1 MLKWLSNLI
10 DSNEKELKRLQ
21 PVVDQINSLEPEFE
35 KLTET
40 ELRAKTDEFKARLAD
55 GESLD
60 EILPEAY
67 AAVREAA
74 KRTIRQRH
82 FDVQLMGGII
92 LHQGKIAEMK
102 TGEGKTLVATL
113 PIYLNSLTEQGSHLV
128 TVNDYLAKRDCHWM
142 GSIYHVLGVSVA
154 CINAQQTIG
163 QTAPSYIYDPGYE
176 SEDQRWNFL
185 RPVTRRQAYEADIT
199 YGTNNEFG
207 FDYLRDNMV
216 VDLSQ
221 CVQRTLNY
229 AIVDEVDNILID
241 EARTPLIISG
251 AAEEA
256 TQRYYTF
263 AQLVSH
269 LSKDEDYTI
278 DERKRTVHLTEIG
291 MTKMEKMLK
300 REGLLKAPD
309 LYDPS
314 NYFLTQYLESAL
326 KARVL
331 FKRDKDYVVK
341 DGQVIIVD
349 GFTGRL
355 MFGRRYSE
363 GLHQAIEAKERV
375 KIQRESVTLAT
386 ITFQNYFRMYNK
398 LAGMTGTAITEAE
411 EFYKI
416 YQLEVVIIPTNKPL
430 IRIEYPDQIY
440 KDEKAKFAAVAREI
454 KQFHEQKRPVL
465 IGTTSIETS
474 EELSG
479 LLKKNGI
486 PHQVLNAKYHE
497 KEADIIA
504 EAGRPGMVTVATNM
518 AGRGVD
524 IILGGTSPRYKPY
537 EDIKE
542 YVLREIETFVEDGLA
557 LLKNQEED
565 IGWVDA
571 YRQRLSDKE
580 KGIRKIQEQLGPL
593 TTRYYQKFGQENEAA
608 EGESGEQPEMKEI
621 KQVEATLGQAVE
633 DYFREYEKWAQE
645 IEERLK
651 RKAAEVQNLGKESL
665 LQKIGSLLGH
675 KTQIEPTQF
684 TNLILKKILE
694 ARTQLKEWKARNRKV
709 IELGGLHIVG
719 TEHHEAR
726 RIDNQLRGR
735 AGRQGDPGSSRFYAS
750 LEDEIVR
757 RFGGDRVKG
766 IVQWAG
772 MDENTPIEHSF
783 ATKAMTNAQ
792 VQTEGHHFNIRKHLV
807 EYDDVINKH
816 REVIY
821 AERKKILSGADLKAN
836 IISMIQDEIQNLV
849 ARRLSNASYE
859 LEQEQSNLSGLLEDV
874 STVFPL
880 PPQFRSDGLSELS
893 DTQIAEKLTDYA
905 IELYNQREQELGPD
919 NMRLAERLVMLRVID
934 QLWMNHLTDMEH
946 LRQGIGL
953 RAAGQEQPLVVYK
966 REGHASFEAL
976 LASIQHDVVHNIYH
990 VGIAKE
996 TPKRKEAV
1004 PVGKKV
1010 GRNDPCPCGSGKKY
1024 KHCCGR

>member
-1 MLKWLSNLI
+1 MLKWLGSLI

-21 PVVDQINSLEPEFE
+21 PLVEDANSLEPELE
-35 KLTET
+35 RLSDA
-40 ELRAKTDEFKARLAD
+40 ELRAKADEFKARLKD

-74 KRTIRQRH
+74 KRTIKQRH
-82 FDVQLMGGII
+82 FDVQLMGGIV

-113 PIYLNSLTEQGSHLV
+113 PLYLNALSGDGCHLV

-142 GSIYHVLGVSVA
+142 GPIYHALGVSVA
-154 CINAQQTIG
+154 CINAQQAAG
-163 QTAPSYIYDPGYE
+163 QAAPSYIYDPGYE
-176 SEDQRWNFL
+176 SEDQKWKYL

-216 VDLSQ
+216 WDLSQ
-221 CVQRTLNY
+221 CVQRSLNY

-256 TQRYYTF
+256 TKKYYAF
-263 AQLVSH
+263 AQLVSR
-269 LSKDEDYTI
+269 LGKDEDYTI
-278 DERKRTVHLTEIG
+278 DERTRAVHLTESG

-300 REGLLKAPD
+300 HEGLLKAPD

-314 NYFLTQYLESAL
+314 NHFLTQYMESAL
-326 KARVL
+326 KAHAL

-349 GFTGRL
+349 EFTGRL

-386 ITFQNYFRMYNK
+386 ITFQNYFRMYLK
-398 LAGMTGTAITEAE
+398 LGGMTGTAATEAE
-411 EFYKI
+411 EFHKI
-416 YQLEVVIIPTNKPL
+416 YKLEVVAIPTNKPL
-430 IRIEYPDQIY
+430 IRTEHPDQIY
-440 KDEKAKFAAVAREI
+440 KDEKAKFGAVAREI
-454 KQFHEQKRPVL
+454 KQLNDQKRPVL
-465 IGTTSIETS
+465 IGTTSIEKS
-474 EELSG
+474 EYLSD
-479 LLKKNGI
+479 LLKRNGI
-486 PHQVLNAKYHE
+486 PHQVLNAKNHE
-497 KEADIIA
+497 KEAAIIA
-504 EAGRPGMVTVATNM
+504 QAGRIGAVTVATNM

-524 IILGGTSPRYKPY
+524 IILGGSPEERDPA
-537 EDIKE
+537 
-542 YVLREIETFVEDGLA
+542 GW
-557 LLKNQEED
+557 QEEHNK
-565 IGWVDA
+565 V
-571 YRQRLSDKE
+571 
-580 KGIRKIQEQLGPL
+580 
-593 TTRYYQKFGQENEAA
+593 
-608 EGESGEQPEMKEI
+608 
-621 KQVEATLGQAVE
+621 VEV
-633 DYFREYEKWAQE
+633 
-645 IEERLK
+645 
-651 RKAAEVQNLGKESL
+651 
-665 LQKIGSLLGH
+665 
-675 KTQIEPTQF
+675 
-684 TNLILKKILE
+684 
-694 ARTQLKEWKARNRKV
+694 
-709 IELGGLHIVG
+709 GGLHIVG

-766 IVQWAG
+766 LMQWAG

-783 ATKAMTNAQ
+783 ATRAMTNSQ
-792 VQTEGHHFNIRKHLV
+792 VQTEGYHFNIRKHLV
-807 EYDDVINKH
+807 EYDDVVNTH

-821 AERKKILSGADLKAN
+821 SERRKILGGADLKAN
-836 IISMIQDEIQNLV
+836 ITSMVRDEIQNLV
-849 ARRLSNASYE
+849 AKRLGSASPE
-859 LEQEQSNLSGLLEDV
+859 LEGQKSNLTGLLDDL
-874 STVFPL
+874 STIFPL

-893 DTQIAEKLTDYA
+893 AQQITEKLTDYA
-905 IELYNQREQELGPD
+905 SELYNQREQELGPE
-919 NMRLAERLVMLRVID
+919 NMRIAERLVMLRVID
-934 QLWMNHLTDMEH
+934 QLWMEHLTAMEH

-953 RAAGQEQPLVVYK
+953 RAVGQEQPLVVYK
-966 REGHASFEAL
+966 REGHAYFEAL
-976 LASIQHDVVHNIYH
+976 LASIQHDVAHSIYH
-990 VGIAKE
+990 VGLAKE
-996 TPKRKEAV
+996 APQKKKEAV
-1004 PVGKKV
+1004 PVGKRV

-1024 KHCCGR
+1024 KHCCGK